1 MFLLHCFC
9 RFTYA
14 KYFVS
19 VIKELI
25 DIAGQHESI
34 AENVTSQVVT
44 DLQQLVHTL
53 RQDRKRV
60 GYTIK
65 LLYVMF
71 CFQFVEYGLAEK
83 FRVLVLIG

>member
-1 MFLLHCFC
+1 MYCFC

-34 AENVTSQVVT
+34 AENVTSQIVT

-60 GYTIK
+60 GFTIK
-65 LLYVMF
+65 LLLFY
-71 CFQFVEYGLAEK
+71 FQSLVIVFLAHISK
-83 FRVLVLIG
+83 TSLCN